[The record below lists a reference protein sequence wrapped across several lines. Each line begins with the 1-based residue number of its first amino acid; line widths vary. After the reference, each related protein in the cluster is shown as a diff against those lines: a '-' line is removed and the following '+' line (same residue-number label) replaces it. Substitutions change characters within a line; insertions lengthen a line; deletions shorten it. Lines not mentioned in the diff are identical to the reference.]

1 MHRIIDLNQRHIET
15 LASPATE
22 ELREQGAKELLQMIR
37 TLRAEGL
44 TESTLHKFCD
54 ELDAFLL
61 RQQALAY
68 RHATNRSN
76 VPESQQT
83 GHKTPD

>member
-1 MHRIIDLNQRHIET
+1 MHRIIDLNQRLIEP

-22 ELREQGAKELLQMIR
+22 ELREQGAKELLQVIR

-68 RHATNRSN
+68 RYATDRSN
-76 VPESQQT
+76 ALESQQS
-83 GHKTPD
+83 GNRVPD